1 MIELSTL
8 CRQRFT
14 IYKIAEQYW
23 EESIMNIVTIVGS
36 LRKESYNLQL
46 FKTMEE
52 RYQGKLNMTLA
63 DIRSLP
69 FFDQDEENNP
79 PQAVK
84 EFKEAISKADGVLII
99 TPEYNWSV
107 PGVLKNALDWASR
120 VDKVFI
126 GKPVMAL
133 GVTLGM
139 LGTVRAQMHLREILS
154 SPGIQARILPPGGNE
169 VLVGLANQKF
179 DAETGRLVD
188 EGTLR
193 FLDEKVKAFI
203 DFVKLG

>member
-1 MIELSTL
+1 
-8 CRQRFT
+8 
-14 IYKIAEQYW
+14 
-23 EESIMNIVTIVGS
+23 MNIVTLVGS
-36 LRKESYNLQL
+36 LRKDSYNLQL

-69 FFDQDEENNP
+69 YFDQDEENNP
-79 PQAVK
+79 PQVVK
-84 EFKEAISKADGVLII
+84 DFKEAIAKADGVIII

-126 GKPVMAL
+126 GKPVMAI
-133 GVTLGM
+133 GATLGM

-154 SPGIQARILPPGGNE
+154 SPGIQAKILPPGGNE
-169 VLVGLANQKF
+169 VLIGSANQKF
-179 DAETGRLVD
+179 DDQTGKLVD
-188 EGTLR
+188 EGTLS
-193 FLDEKVKAFI
+193 FLDNKVEAFI
-203 DFVKLG
+203 DLVKLG

>member
-1 MIELSTL
+1 M
-8 CRQRFT
+8 
-14 IYKIAEQYW
+14 K
-23 EESIMNIVTIVGS
+23 IVTIVGS
-36 LRKESYNLQL
+36 LRKESYNMHL
-46 FKTMEE
+46 FKTMQD
-52 RYQGKLNMTLA
+52 RYKGKIDMEIT

-69 FFDQDEENNP
+69 HFDQDEENTP

-84 EFKEAISKADGVLII
+84 EFKESIASADGVLII
-99 TPEYNWSV
+99 TPEYNWSI

-139 LGTVRAQMHLREILS
+139 LGTVRAQMHLREILAA
-154 SPGIQARILPPGGNE
+154 PGIQAKILPPGGNE
-169 VLVGLANQKF
+169 VLIGLANQKF
-179 DAETGRLVD
+179 DEQTGQLVD

-193 FLDEKVKAFI
+193 FLDSKVDAFI
-203 DFVKLG
+203 NFVKSV